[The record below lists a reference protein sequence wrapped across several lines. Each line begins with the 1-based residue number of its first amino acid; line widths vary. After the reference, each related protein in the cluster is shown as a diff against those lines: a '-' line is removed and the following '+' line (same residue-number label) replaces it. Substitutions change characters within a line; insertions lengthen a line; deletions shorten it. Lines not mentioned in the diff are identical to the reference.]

1 MVRIVFILYL
11 VIKIIE
17 VNKIIKYLKKLV
29 NFMEIFVMEKNLWF
43 FLNLKSNYVK
53 YMWNIIVF
61 CV

>member
-29 NFMEIFVMEKNLWF
+29 NFMEIFVMKKIWF